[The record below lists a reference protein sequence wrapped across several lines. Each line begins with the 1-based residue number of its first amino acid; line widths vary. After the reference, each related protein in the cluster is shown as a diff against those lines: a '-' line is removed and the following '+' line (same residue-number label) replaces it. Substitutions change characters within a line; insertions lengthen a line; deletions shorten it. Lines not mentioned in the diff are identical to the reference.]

1 VHQVVVTLALWRLG
15 LQSAELSGA
24 EALNHVRAAGL
35 PSSALGEGLADA
47 LGVGGI

>member
-1 VHQVVVTLALWRLG
+1 VVTYSLWRLG
-15 LQSAELSGA
+15 LQSAELTGA
-24 EALNHVRAAGL
+24 EALNSVRAAGL